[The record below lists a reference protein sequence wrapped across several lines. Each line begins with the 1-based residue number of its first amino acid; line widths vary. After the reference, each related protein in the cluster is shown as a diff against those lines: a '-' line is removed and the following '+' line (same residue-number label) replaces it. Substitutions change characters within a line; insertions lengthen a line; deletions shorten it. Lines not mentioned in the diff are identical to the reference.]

1 MIIKLIIVLLLI
13 LLTAFFVSAEFAIVR
28 ARKAR
33 LEALKDKGNIKAKQ
47 GLFVLGKLDSYL
59 SACQLGIT
67 MASLGIGWLGE
78 PVVEELIKPI
88 FGLIPYLNAIS
99 LTLSGILSFLF
110 ITLFHVVFGELAPKS
125 IAIQK
130 AETLLMYSA
139 QPLIWFNRLAFPFIW
154 ILNGSASFISRLI
167 GIRPMSENEDV
178 HTEEELRLLLSE
190 SFQSG
195 EINQSEYR
203 YVSRI
208 FDFDDRVARE
218 IMVPRTEVVC
228 LFMDRPLEENKE
240 MMKNATYTRYP
251 VAKGDK
257 DHIIGV
263 INIKELYY
271 SSDRFEKDGDPRLLA
286 HIRPIIH
293 VHETIPIKQLL
304 LIMQKKR
311 EHMAILVDEYGGTS
325 GIVTV
330 EDILEEIVG
339 EIRDEFD
346 EDERA
351 TIEKMDEGTYIVE
364 GKALITDIN
373 RYFNREIEHEDI
385 DTVAGLLYTDNPD
398 LDLTKSIL
406 IENLEIKVHELEG
419 SWIKS
424 VLVKDYDE
432 LKQENEHEE
441 EVR

>member
-1 MIIKLIIVLLLI
+1 MIIKLLIVLLLVF
-13 LLTAFFVSAEFAIVR
+13 LTAFFVSAEFAIVR

-33 LEALKDKGNIKAKQ
+33 LEALKDKGNVRAKQ
-47 GLFVLGKLDSYL
+47 GLYVLENLDGYL

-78 PVVEELIKPI
+78 PVVEELIAPL
-88 FGLIPYLNAIS
+88 FGLIPYLKAIS
-99 LTLSGILSFLF
+99 FTLSGILSFLF

-130 AETLLMYSA
+130 AEVILMNSA
-139 QPLIWFNRLAFPFIW
+139 QPLIWFNRLAYPFIW
-154 ILNGSASFISRLI
+154 ILNVSASLISRLI

-203 YVSRI
+203 YVTRI

-218 IMVPRTEVVC
+218 IMVPRTEIVC
-228 LFMDRPLEENKE
+228 LFLDRPLEENKE
-240 MMKNATYTRYP
+240 MMKNATFTRYP

-257 DHIIGV
+257 DHIVGV

-271 SSDRFEKDGDPRLLA
+271 SSDRFEKEGDPRLLT

-325 GIVTV
+325 GLVTV

-346 EDERA
+346 QDERA
-351 TIEKMDEGTYIVE
+351 SIEKVETGLYVIE

-373 RYFNREIEHEDI
+373 RFFKRDIEHEDI
-385 DTVAGLLYTDNPD
+385 DTIAGLLYTYNPD
-398 LDLTKSIL
+398 LELTKTL
-406 IENLEIKVHELEG
+406 QVENLEIKVHELEG

-424 VLVKDYDE
+424 VMVKDLEE
-432 LKQENEHEE
+432 LKKENEDENE
-441 EVR
+441 AQ

>member
-1 MIIKLIIVLLLI
+1 MLIKLLFVLI
-13 LLTAFFVSAEFAIVR
+13 LIFLTAFFVAAEFAIVR
-28 ARKAR
+28 VRKAR
-33 LEALKDKGNIKAKQ
+33 IETLSEKGDRRAQ
-47 GLFVLGKLDSYL
+47 DGLHVLRDLDSYL
-59 SACQLGIT
+59 STCQLGIT

-78 PVVEELIKPI
+78 PAVEHLLEPLL
-88 FGLIPYLNAIS
+88 GS
-99 LTLSGILSFLF
+99 LFNNGAFAFTVSGVLAFF
-110 ITLFHVVFGELAPKS
+110 VITLFHVVFGELAPKS

-130 AETLLMYSA
+130 AELILMMSSKTLIGFSRVL
-139 QPLIWFNRLAFPFIW
+139 FPFIW
-154 ILNGSASFISRLI
+154 ILNTSAALVSRAF
-167 GIRPMSENEDV
+167 GVRPMGEGEDV

-190 SFQSG
+190 SYQSG

-203 YVSRI
+203 YVNRI

-218 IMVPRTEVVC
+218 IMVPRTETIC
-228 LFMDRPLEENKE
+228 IYIDRSLEENKKW
-240 MMKNATYTRYP
+240 MMEHTFTRYP
-251 VAKGDK
+251 VAKEDK

-271 SSDRFEKDGDPRLLA
+271 SSDRFESLHDPRLEK
-286 HIRPIIH
+286 HIRPVLH

-351 TIEKMDEGTYIVE
+351 MIEKVGEGQYIVD
-364 GKALITDIN
+364 GKTLTSDIN
-373 RYFNREIEHEDI
+373 RYFHTHIEHEDI
-385 DTVAGLLYTDNPD
+385 DTIAGLILSDNPE
-398 LDLTKSIL
+398 LELQRTVQVEHI
-406 IENLEIKVHELEG
+406 EIKVHELEG
-419 SWIKS
+419 SWIRTVEIRDLDGS
-424 VLVKDYDE
+424 DE
-432 LKQENEHEE
+432 LNSKK
-441 EVR
+441 

>member
-1 MIIKLIIVLLLI
+1 MIIKLIVVLLLVF
-13 LLTAFFVSAEFAIVR
+13 LTAFFVGAEFAIVR
-28 ARKAR
+28 TRKAR

-47 GLFVLGKLDSYL
+47 GLYVLEHLDSYL

-78 PVVEELIKPI
+78 PVVEELIEPL
-88 FGLIPYLNAIS
+88 FGLIPYIKAIS
-99 LTLSGILSFLF
+99 ITLSGVLSFLF
-110 ITLFHVVFGELAPKS
+110 ITLFHVVLGELAPKS

-130 AETLLMYSA
+130 SETVLMYSA
-139 QPLIWFNRLAFPFIW
+139 QPLIWFNRLAYPFIW

-167 GIRPMSENEDV
+167 GVRPMGENEDV

-228 LFMDRPLEENKE
+228 IFLDRPLEEIKE

-271 SSDRFEKDGDPRLLA
+271 SSDRFEKDGDPRLKA

-325 GIVTV
+325 GLVTV

-351 TIEKMDEGTYIVE
+351 IIEKVDVGTYIIE
-364 GKALITDIN
+364 GKPLISDIN
-373 RYFNREIEHEDI
+373 RYFDREIEHEDI
-385 DTVAGLLYTDNPD
+385 DTIAGLIYSDNPD
-398 LDLTKSIL
+398 LDLTKTL
-406 IENLEIKVHELEG
+406 KVEQLEIKVQELDG
-419 SWIKS
+419 SWIRS
-424 VLVKDYDE
+424 VLVKDINE
-432 LKQENEHEE
+432 LEKDHEREE
-441 EVR
+441 EVE

>member
-1 MIIKLIIVLLLI
+1 MLIKLVIVILLI
-13 LLTAFFVSAEFAIVR
+13 LITAFFVAAEFAIVR
-28 ARKAR
+28 ARRAR
-33 LEALKDKGNIKAKQ
+33 LEAFSHSGNKRAKN
-47 GLFVLGKLDSYL
+47 GLIILSELDAYL

-78 PVVEELIKPI
+78 PVVEHLLEPL
-88 FGLIPYLNAIS
+88 FGFIPNSEAIAI
-99 LTLSGILSFLF
+99 TISGFLAF
-110 ITLFHVVFGELAPKS
+110 LVITLIHVVFGELAPKS

-130 AETLLMYSA
+130 AEKILMVTA
-139 QPLIWFNRLAFPFIW
+139 KPLIWFSRISFPFIW
-154 ILNGSASFISRLI
+154 LLNKSAGLVSRLF
-167 GIRPMSENEDV
+167 GFKPMGEGEDV

-190 SFQSG
+190 SYQSG

-203 YVSRI
+203 YVNRI

-228 LFMDRPLEENKE
+228 LFLDRSLEENKAV
-240 MMKNATYTRYP
+240 MKDATYTRYP
-251 VAKGDK
+251 VAKEDK
-257 DHIIGV
+257 DHILGV
-263 INIKELYY
+263 VNIKELYY
-271 SSDRFEKDGDPRLLA
+271 SSDRFESQEDPRIEN

-304 LIMQKKR
+304 LIMQRER

-351 TIEKMDEGTYIVE
+351 GIEQIAPGEYIVE
-364 GKALITDIN
+364 GKTLITDIN
-373 RYFNREIEHEDI
+373 RRFFTKIENEDI
-385 DTVAGLLYTDNPD
+385 DTIAGLFLADNPD
-398 LDLTKSIL
+398 LELHKTVQV
-406 IENLEIKVHELEG
+406 EHLEIKVHELEG

-424 VLVKDYDE
+424 VELRDLNERDE
-432 LKQENEHEE
+432 QSEGDA
-441 EVR
+441 